1 MNEALIQVIRS
12 LALVW
17 RQDFVAASA
26 ALRAPK
32 RCTAP
37 PPPAAVLVA
46 GTAAFWGLTVPSCE
60 AADDPPSNAD
70 LASHHAGRDGEHEHM
85 EQSMRTFSSRTGSVE
100 FFRGKK
106 NKRQCTSCGE
116 GG

>member
-1 MNEALIQVIRS
+1 MSELVPFRVCS
-12 LALVW
+12 GVHTEVPPLA
-17 RQDFVAASA
+17 
-26 ALRAPK
+26 
-32 RCTAP
+32 
-37 PPPAAVLVA
+37 A

-70 LASHHAGRDGEHEHM
+70 LASQYAGRDGEHEHM

-106 NKRQCTSCGE
+106 NKHQCTSCGE